1 MQNELESFI
10 RSGEAYERAISE
22 RIEAN
27 ARLAQVLNNGRKAR
41 GLSHVQLGQIAGLG
55 AEYVRKLLN
64 NAQRM
69 KPMDARKLCKALT
82 K

>member
-1 MQNELESFI
+1 MQNELERLL
-10 RSGEAYERAISE
+10 RSEQFLGKALSE
-22 RIEAN
+22 REEAN
-27 ARLAQVLNNGRKAR
+27 AKLAQALNNGRKAR
-41 GLSHVQLGQIAGLG
+41 GLSHVQLGEIAGLD

>member
-10 RSGEAYERAISE
+10 RACDAFVHALARRNGSNAI
-22 RIEAN
+22 
-27 ARLAQVLNNGRKAR
+27 LAQALNNGRKAR